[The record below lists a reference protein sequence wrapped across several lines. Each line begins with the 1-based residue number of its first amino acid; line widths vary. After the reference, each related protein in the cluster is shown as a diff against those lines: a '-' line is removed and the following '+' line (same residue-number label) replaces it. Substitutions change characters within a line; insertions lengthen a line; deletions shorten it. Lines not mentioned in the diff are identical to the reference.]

1 MIIGIGT
8 DIVEVVRIKR
18 AIERTPSFLKGVF
31 TESEVNYINSK
42 KNRYETAAGIFSV
55 KEAFSKAIGSGIRGF
70 RLKDIEVLHTELGKP
85 IINLSE
91 KVMKKISEENYR
103 IHVTI
108 SHTKENAVSFVI
120 IEEVNWVGSCK
131 YWKS

>member
-8 DIVEVVRIKR
+8 DIVEVVRIRK

-31 TESEVNYINSK
+31 TDNEVEYINSK
-42 KNRYETAAGIFSV
+42 KNKYETAAGIFTV
-55 KEAFSKAIGSGIRGF
+55 KEAFSKALGSGIRGF
-70 RLKDIEVLHTELGKP
+70 GLKDIEVLHTELGKP

-91 KVMKKISEENYR
+91 KVSKKISEEDYR
-103 IHVTI
+103 VHVTI

-120 IEEVNWVGSCK
+120 IEEVN
-131 YWKS
+131 

>member
-8 DIVEVVRIKR
+8 DIVEVVRIRK

-31 TESEVNYINSK
+31 TDNEVEYINSK
-42 KNRYETAAGIFSV
+42 KNKYETAAGIFTV
-55 KEAFSKAIGSGIRGF
+55 KEAFSKALGSGIRGF
-70 RLKDIEVLHTELGKP
+70 AMKDIEVIHTELGKT

-91 KVMKKISEENYR
+91 KVSKKISEEDYR
-103 IHVTI
+103 VHVTI

-120 IEEVNWVGSCK
+120 IEEENWIGRCK
-131 YWKS
+131 YRKC

>member
-8 DIVEVVRIKR
+8 DIVEVVRIRK

-31 TESEVNYINSK
+31 TDNEVEYINSK
-42 KNRYETAAGIFSV
+42 KNKYETAAGIFTV
-55 KEAFSKAIGSGIRGF
+55 KEAFSKALGSGIRGF

-91 KVMKKISEENYR
+91 KVSKKISEEDYR
-103 IHVTI
+103 VHVTI

-120 IEEVNWVGSCK
+120 IEEVN
-131 YWKS
+131 

>member
-8 DIVEVVRIKR
+8 DIVEVVRIRK

-31 TESEVNYINSK
+31 TDNEVEYINSK
-42 KNRYETAAGIFSV
+42 KNKYETAAGIFTV
-55 KEAFSKAIGSGIRGF
+55 KEAFSKALGSGIRGF
-70 RLKDIEVLHTELGKP
+70 GLKDIEVLHTELGKP

-91 KVMKKISEENYR
+91 KVSKKISEEDYR
-103 IHVTI
+103 VHVTI

-120 IEEVNWVGSCK
+120 IEEVNWIGSCK
-131 YWKS
+131 YRKS

>member
-8 DIVEVVRIKR
+8 DIVEVVRIRK

-31 TESEVNYINSK
+31 TDNEVEYINSK
-42 KNRYETAAGIFSV
+42 KNKYETAARIFTV
-55 KEAFSKAIGSGIRGF
+55 KEAFSKALGSGIRGF
-70 RLKDIEVLHTELGKP
+70 GLKDIEVLHTELGKP

-91 KVMKKISEENYR
+91 KVSKKISEEDYR
-103 IHVTI
+103 VHVTI

-120 IEEVNWVGSCK
+120 IEEVN
-131 YWKS
+131 